1 MNDALVPAL
10 IAAGGGSVM
19 LAGIWWHERAQIAAA
34 RRDRVRLRLRFP
46 VGLEPSQ
53 ALAAL
58 DGLAGLPYTSELIAE
73 VVAGEDSIAHFLWVP
88 ESVRASVQST
98 MTGVIPSLGIT
109 EAHASPDDAATL
121 ALRWSIPT
129 PCVLSAENAVAVSR
143 ALLSG
148 MVGLRRSEQVILRIA
163 LRPGSARSWQEP
175 ENPSEREREVAKQ
188 WRRKTSLPGF
198 TAAALLLI
206 RTSKMDRAR
215 ELGSH
220 IESTLRSRRQIGGVR
235 VTRERGNHS
244 LSSTPRTTRSAGWMS
259 TPELLATAIGWPLG
273 AEVAVPGVEV
283 GAARSLPVPSGV
295 PRRGRR
301 ICVGRDGSGTERPV
315 ALDAD
320 AARLHMAVVAP
331 TGGGKSNLL
340 MRCILDDLAGGYGGV
355 LLDPKNDL
363 VSDLLDRIP
372 PEHADRIV
380 VLDPAASGPVPG
392 LDLLGSGDPDVRS
405 DVVLSALKGIY
416 RDAWGVRIDGYLRLG
431 LRTLIELQ
439 NPVISDWMRLYAE
452 PDLRRAAV
460 ARIQDNP
467 ILAAQWR
474 VYEESLSAAEQFQ
487 HIAPALSRITS
498 LLARPALR
506 NIINQPQPKLSIPRL
521 LAERKW
527 LLVALSPT
535 LGESANDLLSAIV
548 GYLVWTAIEQ
558 RVSLPASQRRPVF
571 FYCDELHSLH
581 LPVGLEVFLERSRG
595 LGCGVVA
602 ASQGLARLNDSV
614 RSSLLGNV
622 GSLVAMKATGHDEAV
637 RLARELPG
645 LEASDVLGLRRFECA
660 VRVNSGGPGGGT
672 AIITGRT
679 EGPPPVTGQ
688 AASIRARSAERY
700 GTDPAEIEAEL
711 RRRVQ
716 GDPTEAT
723 GTYGR
728 TGEAGVTRPV
738 APPIASSASAQHT
751 RPGLASRDISPPKQ
765 SVPARSN
772 YITADRLYRT
782 LHQMTDTDWLVL
794 GFLGDCRLASG
805 SQLIRRY
812 WQTADRNDGR
822 ARAGRRALKRLS
834 DRRVLDALPRRVG
847 GERAGSSGIVY
858 TVGVAGAKL
867 LARRGAQASRLEAP
881 GALYVAH
888 TLAATEMVVRLDE
901 ADRSASLEVIEV
913 QTEPACWRSF
923 LAGIGARLTLKPD
936 LFIRVTAPGSGY
948 EDRWFVEVDLATEAT
963 GTILAK
969 AKRYLAHHRAGTE
982 QVHPRVLWTVPD
994 ARRSAQI
1001 ESALERLPAQARR
1014 MFSVSRFEEAVAFL
1028 ATEARS

>member
-1 MNDALVPAL
+1 VNGALVPAMV
-10 IAAGGGSVM
+10 AAGGGSAM
-19 LAGIWWHERAQIAAA
+19 LTGIWWHEHAQIEAA

-46 VGLEPSQ
+46 VGLEPAQ

-73 VVAGEDSIAHFLWVP
+73 VMAGEDSIAHFLWVP

-98 MTGVIPSLGIT
+98 MTGVIPSLRVT
-109 EAHASPDDAATL
+109 EAHASPDEAVTL
-121 ALRWSIPT
+121 AIRLFIPT
-129 PCVLSAENAVAVSR
+129 PSMFSAENAAAASR
-143 ALLSG
+143 TLLSG
-148 MVGLRRSEQVILRIA
+148 MVGLRRDEQVILRMA
-163 LRPGSARSWQEP
+163 LRPGSGRSWQEP
-175 ENPSEREREVAKQ
+175 ENPGERERETAKQ

-198 TAAALLLI
+198 TVSGLLLI
-206 RTSKMDRAR
+206 RAANMGRAR
-215 ELGSH
+215 ELAAH
-220 IESTLRSRRQIGGVR
+220 VENTLRSRRQIGGVR
-235 VTRERGNHS
+235 VTRERGNRT
-244 LSSTPRTTRSAGWMS
+244 LSSTPRTTRWAGWMS

-273 AEVAVPGVEV
+273 AEMAVAGVEV
-283 GAARSLPVPSGV
+283 GAARALPVPSGI
-295 PRRGRR
+295 PRTGRR
-301 ICVGRDGSGTERPV
+301 ICVGRDGSGIERPV
-315 ALDAD
+315 ALSAD

-372 PEHADRIV
+372 AEHADRVV
-380 VLDPAASGPVPG
+380 VLDPSASGPVPG

-416 RDAWGVRIDGYLRLG
+416 RDAWGVRINSYLRLG
-431 LRTLIELQ
+431 LRTLAELP
-439 NPVISDWMRLYAE
+439 NPLLSDWMRLYTDRE
-452 PDLRRAAV
+452 LRRSAV
-460 ARIQDNP
+460 ARLHDP

-474 VYEESLSAAEQFQ
+474 TYEESLSAAEQFQ

-558 RVSLPASQRRPVF
+558 RVSLPAPQRHPVF

-595 LGCGVVA
+595 LGCGVVT

-660 VRVNSGGPGGGT
+660 AKINSGGPGGGT

-679 EGPPPVTGQ
+679 EGPPPVTGH

-716 GDPTEAT
+716 GDPTETT

-728 TGEAGVTRPV
+728 
-738 APPIASSASAQHT
+738 I
-751 RPGLASRDISPPKQ
+751 
-765 SVPARSN
+765 
-772 YITADRLYRT
+772 
-782 LHQMTDTDWLVL
+782 
-794 GFLGDCRLASG
+794 
-805 SQLIRRY
+805 
-812 WQTADRNDGR
+812 GR
-822 ARAGRRALKRLS
+822 
-834 DRRVLDALPRRVG
+834 
-847 GERAGSSGIVY
+847 
-858 TVGVAGAKL
+858 
-867 LARRGAQASRLEAP
+867 QA
-881 GALYVAH
+881 
-888 TLAATEMVVRLDE
+888 
-901 ADRSASLEVIEV
+901 
-913 QTEPACWRSF
+913 
-923 LAGIGARLTLKPD
+923 
-936 LFIRVTAPGSGY
+936 
-948 EDRWFVEVDLATEAT
+948 
-963 GTILAK
+963 
-969 AKRYLAHHRAGTE
+969 
-982 QVHPRVLWTVPD
+982 
-994 ARRSAQI
+994 
-1001 ESALERLPAQARR
+1001 
-1014 MFSVSRFEEAVAFL
+1014 
-1028 ATEARS
+1028 